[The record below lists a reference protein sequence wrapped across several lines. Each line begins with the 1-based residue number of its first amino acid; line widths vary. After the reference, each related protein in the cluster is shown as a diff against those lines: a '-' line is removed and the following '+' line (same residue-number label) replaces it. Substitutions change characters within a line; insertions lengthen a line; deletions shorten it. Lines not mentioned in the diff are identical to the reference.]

1 MANLCSNKLIVVG
14 LKSDPEMFAASL
26 ELALCGQIL
35 TRDELY
41 SVSVRKGPSPE
52 FNFKTNW
59 EPPESVLV
67 ALSKKLS
74 GVHFL
79 LEYSCW
85 ESGFRG
91 QMVIYNGEVIERAQR
106 RGYGSPTFLFA
117 DITHPLVQLGE
128 PYIQPQTLE
137 QQALNRLQDAIAIV
151 RGLKQTLEDSRF
163 TDSPYRACGDEEQVL
178 RARAHL
184 TAMLEAMAKHAK
196 EISFDGVLVSDSSD
210 DRCATRVEAEDTV

>member
-1 MANLCSNKLIVVG
+1 MANLCSNKLIAVG

-41 SVSVRKGPSPE
+41 SVSVGKEPSPE

-59 EPPESVLV
+59 EPPEKVLV
-67 ALSKKLS
+67 ALSKKFS

-91 QMVIYNGEVIERAQR
+91 QMIICNGEVIERAHR

-117 DITHPLVQLGE
+117 DITHPLVQLWG
-128 PYIQPQTLE
+128 PYIEPQTLE

-151 RGLKQTLEDSRF
+151 SGLKQTLENERF
-163 TDSPYRACGDEEQVL
+163 TGSPYRALGDEKQVI
-178 RARAHL
+178 RTRQHL
-184 TAMLEAMAKHAK
+184 TAMLDTMTRRAA
-196 EISFDGVLVSDSSD
+196 EISFHGVLVSGAYVDWESD
-210 DRCATRVEAEDTV
+210 RMRVKESI

>member
-14 LKSDPEMFAASL
+14 LKTNPEMFAASL

-41 SVSVRKGPSPE
+41 AVSVGKGPRPE
-52 FNFKTNW
+52 LNFKTNW
-59 EPPESVLV
+59 QPPESVLV
-67 ALSKKLS
+67 ALSKKFS

-91 QMVIYNGEVIERAQR
+91 QMVIYNGEVIEYAHR

-117 DITHPLVQLGE
+117 DITHPLVQLWG
-128 PYIQPQTLE
+128 PYIEPRTLE

-151 RGLKQTLEDSRF
+151 SRLKQTLENERF
-163 TDSPYRACGDEEQVL
+163 TGSPYRALGDEKQVI
-178 RARAHL
+178 RARERL
-184 TAMLEAMAKHAK
+184 TTMLEAMTEQAR
-196 EISFDGVLVSDSSD
+196 EISFDGVLVPAA
-210 DRCATRVEAEDTV
+210 RMKAEESA